1 MRHSLPHTRLRKRKP
16 FLGVEVLEDRDVPAT
31 FTVSTLADAGAG
43 SLRDAIDQANTV
55 NDADTIVFSGAAV
68 GGTIS
73 LSTFSNLDAGSATVP
88 QPAGP
93 TALIVSSP
101 VTIQGTGETITRIG
115 ATAFRLFQVT
125 AAGNLSLR
133 NVTLSKGLA
142 QGGAGGDGING
153 GGGAAGLGGA
163 IYNQGKLT
171 ITGTTLAANKAIGGG
186 GINGG
191 GINAGGGGL
200 GSPGISVGNGNGGL
214 PNGGAG
220 GSSVGGGGFGGGGGG
235 GSINGGGGFGGGG
248 GGGAINGGGGFGGG
262 GGGGSTGGT
271 GGFGGGK
278 NLTGGFGGGGAG
290 LGGAVFNQGGTVVL
304 VNSTVAANTAQGGNT
319 SGGQVGSG
327 FGGGLFNLNGDLT
340 LTNVTAAANT
350 VATGTGGGVN
360 EAGGG
365 AAYNLSLNVGAITPT
380 QTATANVANS
390 VFASTVGGSDVANNQ
405 VDGTATITASGP
417 NIVSVAVT
425 NTGGTVPPFTLT
437 NPNLGALANNGGFT
451 QTMALLTGSPA
462 IDAGSNAAVP
472 VGVVTDQRGNGFV
485 RITNTTVDIG
495 AFEVQPPPMK
505 SILVG
510 FRQFGV
516 GADVGASTATLYNP
530 DKSVQ
535 FTITPFPGF
544 TGGVRTAAA
553 DFNNDGVADLIVG
566 TGPGSATRV
575 VILDGKSQAV
585 LFDVA
590 PFEASFKGGVYVS
603 AGDVTGDGIPD
614 LAITPDEGGGPRVD
628 IYSGAA
634 SFPKVAGFFGID
646 DVNFRGGA
654 RSAIADMTGD
664 GTADLVVVA
673 GFGGG
678 PRVAAFDGKSL
689 ATTPVKIIG
698 DFFAFEQ
705 ALRNGIFVAAGDING
720 DGFADL
726 IAGGGPG
733 GGPRVLALDGKSLL
747 SNQYVNLANFFGGD
761 VNRRGGI
768 RVAVKNLDGDTKAD
782 LVVGSGSGAGSR
794 VTGYLGKNIS
804 PVGTPTTQFDFDALS
819 GFSGG
824 VFVG

>member
-1 MRHSLPHTRLRKRKP
+1 MRNSLSQTRQSKRKP
-16 FLGVEVLEDRDVPAT
+16 FLGVELLESRDVPAT
-31 FTVSTLADAGAG
+31 FTVNSLADAGAG

-55 NDADTIVFSGAAV
+55 NDADTIVFAGAAA
-68 GGTIS
+68 GGTIG
-73 LSTFSNLDAGSATVP
+73 LSTFTNLAAGSATVP

-133 NVTLSKGLA
+133 NLTLSKGLA
-142 QGGAGGDGING
+142 QGGAGGDSING

-171 ITGTTLAANKAIGGG
+171 INGSTLTANQAVGGG
-186 GINGG
+186 GSNGG
-191 GINAGGGGL
+191 GGNAGGGGL
-200 GSPGISVGNGNGGL
+200 GGPGISVGNGNGGL

-220 GSSVGGGGFGGGGGG
+220 GSGAGGGGFGGGGGG

-248 GGGAINGGGGFGGG
+248 GGGSTNGFGGFGGG
-262 GGGGSTGGT
+262 GGGGASAGV
-271 GGFGGGK
+271 GGFGGGG
-278 NLTGGFGGGGAG
+278 NTGGSGGGAG
-290 LGGAVFNQGGTVVL
+290 LGGAVFNQGGTVIL
-304 VNSTVAANTAQGGNT
+304 TNSTVAANTARGGNT
-319 SGGQVGSG
+319 TGGQVGSG

-350 VATGTGGGVN
+350 VATGTGGGAN

-365 AAYNLSLNVGAITPT
+365 AVYNLSLNVGAVTPT
-380 QTATANVANS
+380 QTATANVANN

-405 VDGTATITASGP
+405 VNGTATITASGP

-437 NPNLGALANNGGFT
+437 NPNLGTLANNGGFT
-451 QTMALLTGSPA
+451 LTVALLTGSPA

-485 RITNTTVDIG
+485 RIANATVDIG

-535 FTITPFPGF
+535 LTTTPFPGF

-566 TGPGSATRV
+566 TGPGRATQVR
-575 VILDGKSQAV
+575 IIDGSTQKE
-585 LFDVA
+585 LFTVA
-590 PFEASFKGGVYVS
+590 PFEASFTGGVYVS

-634 SFPKVAGFFGID
+634 GFPKVTGFFGID

-664 GTADLVVVA
+664 GVADLIVVA

-678 PRVAAFDGKSL
+678 PRVAGFDGKSL
-689 ATTPVKIIG
+689 ATTPVKIFG

-705 ALRNGIFVAAGDING
+705 TLRNGIFVAAGDING

-747 SNQYVNLANFFGGD
+747 TNTQVNLANFFGGD
-761 VNRRGGI
+761 VNSRGGI

-794 VTGYLGKNIS
+794 VTSYLGANIAAS
-804 PVGTPTTQFDFDALS
+804 GTPPAQFDFDAFA
-819 GFSGG
+819 GFTGG